1 VGGKRDLG
9 QVVVRPDE
17 EADTEDVMIDTTVV
31 RAHQHS
37 AGAVGRDPNQQA
49 IGRSRGGLSTKIHA
63 VTDALGNPTR
73 FLLGQAHD
81 LVGSDV
87 LLTDL
92 SAGAV
97 IADKTPTTGSFN
109 PWNRPESRS
118 SFRLGVN
125 AELLENM
132 TGSCTKPGISLRTS
146 SANSSTS
153 VVSPHAMISCRGTSW
168 PPFSSPPC

>member
-1 VGGKRDLG
+1 
-9 QVVVRPDE
+9 
-17 EADTEDVMIDTTVV
+17 MIDTTVV

-109 PWNRPESRS
+109 PWNRPESRP
-118 SFRLGVN
+118 SFRPGAS
-125 AELLENM
+125 AELPEIMIANF
-132 TGSCTKPGISLRTS
+132 TKPATS
-146 SANSSTS
+146 SKISS
-153 VVSPHAMISCRGTSW
+153 A
-168 PPFSSPPC
+168 SSNILLRCPAGPRHRDTLR